1 MEEEFEDLVLVD
13 EEEFEAEL
21 EQLAYLG
28 GLDSLSFNEL
38 ADKHQI
44 SDAARAE
51 YANSFGYEVQKFVDD
66 GNYISDTQDI
76 YSFPENLSTE
86 NPFGVFN
93 NLGSTVLRNLP
104 GILNQVGIRASEM
117 GGGSD
122 EDADGDG
129 IADSIYSGQGGLSA
143 SPVSIVQR
151 NEAGEQIGIV
161 QGVRVGYGDNARVV
175 TLDELASINEIR
187 RRSGQDIITTSTPGF
202 VPEIVDESGAPVD
215 NSSNANAVSS
225 TDTSEVGGGGPPRR
239 TDDSGSIIN
248 DGGSSGGGMR
258 PIRTPLGTIYVPE
271 IIADN
276 PGQLLTQGYIT
287 NEIYNYFTGQ
297 DAPDEP
303 VELVQE
309 TGDPLRKETMTDA
322 QLNGLDPNFTGEDN
336 GLRYEN
342 GMLVSS
348 DGLENTG
355 SLSATGGSS
364 SVGDID
370 AGDSESSASVG
381 DIDAGDSEASANVG
395 DIDVGDSES
404 SANVG
409 NIDVSSQSGQGGAG
423 GNVSVNIGGGS
434 GLSSGEI
441 TEILKTSGIVGL
453 ITTLSD
459 RGEITPGQLQD
470 IFPEAVST
478 IKSGAPKEFSEEVI
492 KLDREISPQQA
503 ELATD
508 LYAQV
513 TGAVRDSQNPLV
525 KSLFDRGETLDSSI
539 AQYFDPNLS
548 FLQQRGAEQQGFAEA
563 LAFGRPFSQSDERA
577 KRRIQDRKDLNFQL
591 GLQGLGQQQNL
602 AALTSGIEGSI
613 YSQIAPNIG
622 IDPNVLLNVSGTDIG
637 NRLSLIQS
645 TQGAEAIRDSGDK
658 QLAAEFAAPVFGG
671 LLDIGVDY
679 AKDKLNIG

>member
-1 MEEEFEDLVLVD
+1 MENDYEDDYEDLTD
-13 EEEFEAEL
+13 EEIEEL
-21 EQLAYLG
+21 YG
-28 GLDSLSFNEL
+28 SRDNPFDN
-38 ADKHQI
+38 
-44 SDAARAE
+44 
-51 YANSFGYEVQKFVDD
+51 
-66 GNYISDTQDI
+66 
-76 YSFPENLSTE
+76 
-86 NPFGVFN
+86 NPFGIFSGTSLGRLGDLGGFL
-93 NLGSTVLRNLP
+93 NL
-104 GILNQVGIRASEM
+104 IGIRASELSSNA
-117 GGGSD
+117 GGY
-122 EDADGDG
+122 EDVDGDG
-129 IADSIYSGQGGLSA
+129 IADGIYSGTDEKQMGT
-143 SPVSIVQR
+143 PVTIVQR
-151 NEAGEQIGIV
+151 NEAGEQIGTIP
-161 QGVRVGYGDNARVV
+161 GVRIGYGENSRVV
-175 TLDELASINEIR
+175 TIDELARINEIR
-187 RRSGQDIITTSTPGF
+187 RRSGQSTIGTGTPGF
-202 VPEIVDESGAPVD
+202 VPEFVDESGAPVD
-215 NSSNANAVSS
+215 NSSNTDDSSSNTNTVSS

-239 TDDSGSIIN
+239 TDDSGSTIN

-297 DAPDEP
+297 DAPNEP

-322 QLNGLDPNFTGEDN
+322 QLNGLDPNFTGEFD
-336 GLRYEN
+336 GQQYEN

-348 DGLENTG
+348 GDTTQT
-355 SLSATGGSS
+355 SSSTATGGTSDASS
-364 SVGDID
+364 TSEIGDTTLTGGD
-370 AGDSESSASVG
+370 TTVSTGATTLTGGDSTLTGG
-381 DIDAGDSEASANVG
+381 DLYGGDVSTG
-395 DIDVGDSES
+395 DTSLTTGATTLTGGAVTTGPVST
-404 SANVG
+404 
-409 NIDVSSQSGQGGAG
+409 DVSSTGGQGGAG

-441 TEILKTSGIVGL
+441 TEILETSGIVGL

-470 IFPEAVST
+470 IFPEAVSQ
-478 IKSGAPKEFSEEVI
+478 IKSGEPKEFAEEVI
-492 KLDREISPQQA
+492 KLDREIAPQQA

-525 KSLFDRGETLDSSI
+525 KSLFDQGETLDSSI

-548 FLQQRGAEQQGFAEA
+548 FLEQRGAEQQGFAEA
-563 LAFGRPFSQSDERA
+563 IAFGRPFSQSDERA

-622 IDPNVLLNVSGTDIG
+622 IDPNTLLNVSGTDIG

-645 TQGAEAIRDSGDK
+645 TQGAEAIRDSGNK
-658 QLAAEFAAPVFGG
+658 QLAAEFAGPVFGG

>member
-1 MEEEFEDLVLVD
+1 MENDYEDDYEELTD
-13 EEEFEAEL
+13 EQIEELYGSRDNPF
-21 EQLAYLG
+21 
-28 GLDSLSFNEL
+28 DN
-38 ADKHQI
+38 
-44 SDAARAE
+44 
-51 YANSFGYEVQKFVDD
+51 
-66 GNYISDTQDI
+66 
-76 YSFPENLSTE
+76 
-86 NPFGVFN
+86 NPFGIFSGTS
-93 NLGSTVLRNLP
+93 LGRLGDL
-104 GILNQVGIRASEM
+104 GGFLDLIGIRASEM
-117 GGGSD
+117 SKGSY
-122 EDADGDG
+122 EDQDGDG
-129 IADSIYSGQGGLSA
+129 IADGIYSGTDEQQMGT
-143 SPVSIVQR
+143 PVTIVQR
-151 NEAGEQIGIV
+151 NEAGEQIGTIP
-161 QGVRVGYGDNARVV
+161 GIRIGIGENSRVV
-175 TLDELASINEIR
+175 TIDELARINEIR
-187 RRSGQDIITTSTPGF
+187 RQSGQSTIGTGTPGF
-202 VPEIVDESGAPVD
+202 VPELVDESGAPVD

-239 TDDSGSIIN
+239 TDDSGSTIN

-258 PIRTPLGTIYVPE
+258 PIRTPLGMIYVPE

-297 DAPDEP
+297 DAPGEP

-322 QLNGLDPNFTGEDN
+322 ELNGLDPNFTGEDN
-336 GLRYEN
+336 GQRYEN

-441 TEILKTSGIVGL
+441 TEILKTSGITGL

-470 IFPEAVST
+470 IFPEAVSQ
-478 IKSGAPKEFSEEVI
+478 IKSGEPKEFAEEVI
-492 KLDREISPQQA
+492 KLDREIAPQQA

-508 LYAQV
+508 LYGQV
-513 TGAVRDSQNPLV
+513 TSAVRDSQNPLV
-525 KSLFDRGETLDSSI
+525 KSLFNRGETLDSSI

-548 FLQQRGAEQQGFAEA
+548 FLEQRGAEQQGFAEA

-602 AALTSGIEGSI
+602 AALTSDIEGGI

-622 IDPNVLLNVSGTDIG
+622 IDPNVLLNVFGTDIG

-658 QLAAEFAAPVFGG
+658 QLAAEIAGPVFGG
-671 LLDIGVDY
+671 LLDLGIGY
-679 AKDKLNIG
+679 GKKKLGIS